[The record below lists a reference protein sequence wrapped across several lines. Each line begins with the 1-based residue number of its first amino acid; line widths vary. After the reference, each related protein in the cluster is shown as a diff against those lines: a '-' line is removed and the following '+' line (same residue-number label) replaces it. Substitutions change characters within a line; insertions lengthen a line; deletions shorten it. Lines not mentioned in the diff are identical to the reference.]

1 MNYNTNNDNSTHSIN
16 TRLET
21 RFDQVFSCF
30 QLRQENIT
38 EEDSVD
44 SYLAENFKSFINSL
58 DNKMLNGDIPN
69 NTGKSCENTIEGCNI
84 SSNHEGSQAEAK
96 YANQQLVDI
105 LKQQN
110 EASLSYMQEIENLK

>member
-44 SYLAENFKSFINSL
+44 SYLAENFESFINSL
-58 DNKMLNGDIPN
+58 DNKMLNRDIPN
-69 NTGKSCENTIEGCNI
+69 NTGKSCENTIEGGNI
-84 SSNHEGSQAEAK
+84 SSNQAEAK
-96 YANQQLVDI
+96 NANQQLVDI

-110 EASLSYMQEIENLK
+110 KASLSYMQEIENLK